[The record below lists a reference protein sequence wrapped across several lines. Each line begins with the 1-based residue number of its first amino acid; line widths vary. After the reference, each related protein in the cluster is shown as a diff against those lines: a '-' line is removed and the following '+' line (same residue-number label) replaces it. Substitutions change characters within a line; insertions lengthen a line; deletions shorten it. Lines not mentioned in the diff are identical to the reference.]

1 MFLGDCS
8 VGDWNECICTGD
20 AISVKVQE
28 EICTVDVH
36 VQDVDVHYKSDTLT
50 FRRIFNQT
58 SCDCEVDARRLL
70 TEMNNRFTSNN
81 FDLDY
86 LREEEIENQMY
97 KLSLITPLSSETAD
111 LVTSVGTMFIGKLSQ
126 HPGRRITE
134 RNNFPKSIYY
144 VLKMVSEQ
152 SLETSE
158 AMYYLRGA
166 GKFAYLSSSE
176 ISRYIE

>member
-28 EICTVDVH
+28 EICTVY
-36 VQDVDVHYKSDTLT
+36 HYKSDTLN

-70 TEMNNRFTSNN
+70 TKVNSSFSSNE
-81 FDLDY
+81 FHLEI

-97 KLSLITPLSSETAD
+97 NLSLITPLSSETAD

-126 HPGRRITE
+126 YPGSRFTE
-134 RNNFPKSIYY
+134 KNYFPKSIYY
-144 VLKMVSEQ
+144 VLKMFSEQ

-166 GKFAYLSSSE
+166 GKFAYLSS
-176 ISRYIE
+176 

>member
-8 VGDWNECICTGD
+8 VGNWNECICNAGD

-28 EICTVDVH
+28 EICTIDP
-36 VQDVDVHYKSDTLT
+36 SGIDTLT

-70 TEMNNRFTSNN
+70 TEMNSRFSSNN
-81 FDLDY
+81 FYLDY

-111 LVTSVGTMFIGKLSQ
+111 LVTSVGTMLIGKLSQ
-126 HPGRRITE
+126 YPGRRLFPI
-134 RNNFPKSIYY
+134 PKSLYY
-144 VLKMVSEQ
+144 VLKMFSEQ

-166 GKFAYLSSSE
+166 GNFAYLNK
-176 ISRYIE
+176 

>member
-8 VGDWNECICTGD
+8 VGNWNECICNAGD

-28 EICTVDVH
+28 EICTIDPY
-36 VQDVDVHYKSDTLT
+36 DIDTLT

-70 TEMNNRFTSNN
+70 TEMNSSFSSDH
-81 FDLDY
+81 FHLDR
-86 LREEEIENQMY
+86 LREEEVENHMY
-97 KLSLITPLSSETAD
+97 NLSLITQLTSETAD
-111 LVTSVGTMFIGKLSQ
+111 LVTSVGTMLIGKLSQ
-126 HPGRRITE
+126 HPGRRLTE

-158 AMYYLRGA
+158 ALYYLRGA

>member
-8 VGDWNECICTGD
+8 VGNWNECICNAGD

-28 EICTVDVH
+28 EICTIDPY
-36 VQDVDVHYKSDTLT
+36 DIDTLT

-70 TEMNNRFTSNN
+70 TEMNSSFSSNE
-81 FDLDY
+81 FHLDY

-97 KLSLITPLSSETAD
+97 NLSLITPLSSETAD

-158 AMYYLRGA
+158 ALYYLRGA

-176 ISRYIE
+176 TTT